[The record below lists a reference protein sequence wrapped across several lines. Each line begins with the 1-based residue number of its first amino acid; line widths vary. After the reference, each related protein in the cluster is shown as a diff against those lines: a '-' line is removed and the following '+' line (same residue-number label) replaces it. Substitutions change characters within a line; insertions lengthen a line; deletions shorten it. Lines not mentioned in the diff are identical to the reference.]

1 MTDSEKEIQLRGGT
15 RSEGARTPRL
25 KRTNATVTIATATAK
40 PQCGERNVDVL
51 YLRAASQPKIAEKS
65 YAQLKTTNK
74 CYTLGKLSVGN
85 NVSQVGVSAT
95 TTADDYVLLHHKKP
109 LQICPIAT
117 ANKLAYMQAATTTT
131 GSSLT
136 IASTKS
142 SRTQQLRQTLL
153 AITEN
158 FASTAIVVK
167 KGDVVTLLACH
178 QVNDKRLSQP
188 MQWFYVRARD
198 GTEGYIPASVAGHGF
213 L

>member
-25 KRTNATVTIATATAK
+25 KRTNAAVTIAVATGK

-51 YLRAASQPKIAEKS
+51 YLRAASQPKLAEKS
-65 YAQLKTTNK
+65 YAQLKATNK
-74 CYTLGKLSVGN
+74 CYTLGKLSIGN
-85 NVSQVGVSAT
+85 NVDQVGVSAT
-95 TTADDYVLLHHKKP
+95 TTDDYVLLHHKKP
-109 LQICPIAT
+109 LQICPIAA
-117 ANKLAYMQAATTTT
+117 ANKLAYMKAATTTTT

-153 AITEN
+153 AITDN
-158 FASTAIVVK
+158 FTSTSIVVK

-178 QVNDKRLSQP
+178 QVNDKRNQP

>member
-25 KRTNATVTIATATAK
+25 KRTNGAVTIAVAAGK

-51 YLRAASQPKIAEKS
+51 YLRAASQPKLAEKS
-65 YAQLKTTNK
+65 YAQLKATNK
-74 CYTLGKLSVGN
+74 CYTLGKLSVGHN
-85 NVSQVGVSAT
+85 TDQVGCSVAT
-95 TTADDYVLLHHKKP
+95 TDDYVLLHHKKP
-109 LQICPIAT
+109 LQICPIAA

-153 AITEN
+153 AITDN
-158 FASTAIVVK
+158 FTSTSIVVK

-178 QVNDKRLSQP
+178 QVNDKRLNQP

>member
-25 KRTNATVTIATATAK
+25 KRTNAAVTNAVAAGK

-51 YLRAASQPKIAEKS
+51 YLRAASQPKLAEKS
-65 YAQLKTTNK
+65 YAQLKATNK
-74 CYTLGKLSVGN
+74 CYTLGKLSVGS
-85 NVSQVGVSAT
+85 NVEQVSITAT
-95 TTADDYVLLHHKKP
+95 TTDDYVLLHHKKP
-109 LQICPIAT
+109 LHCPIAT
-117 ANKLAYMQAATTTT
+117 ANKLAYLQATTATT

-158 FASTAIVVK
+158 FTSTSIVVK

-178 QVNDKRLSQP
+178 QVNDKRLNQP